1 MDSDMILDKGLTDES
16 ALSEK
21 EKLVFSVAYLESI
34 ADMEGWDHFFTY
46 SMRLYP
52 NVIKLLKLTNDQA
65 SLNILYDYEEHFKK
79 LGVNFAPKEIDIFL
93 TKAPESYF
101 NSCPDW
107 RELFDQASKDRW
119 AKIEHKKIA

>member
-1 MDSDMILDKGLTDES
+1 MNSEKILDKGLIDES
-16 ALSEK
+16 ALSEN
-21 EKLVFSVAYLESI
+21 EKLIFSVAYLESI

-52 NVIKLLKLTNDQA
+52 HVIKLLKLTNDEA
-65 SLNILYDYEEHFKK
+65 SLNILYDYEKHFEK
-79 LGVNFAPKEIDIFL
+79 LGVNFSPKEIDGFL
-93 TKAPESYF
+93 TNAPDSYY

-107 RELFDQASKDRW
+107 RELFEQASKERW